1 MVIVTYGL
9 VAEPVAWQIVVLP
22 GLACGVALGDPV
34 WGGAGAAAGAGWAG
48 LAAGAGW
55 ACPWPCPCAEASS
68 LGPWAGA
75 GAAAAAGAAGA
86 AGAAAGARGW
96 GGWAGGLRG
105 AGARAGV
112 AGAPSPPGSLGAAA

>member
-48 LAAGAGW
+48 LTAGAGW
-55 ACPWPCPCAEASS
+55 ACPWPCPGAEAAS
-68 LGPWAGA
+68 LGASAGA
-75 GAAAAAGAAGA
+75 GAAGAAGGAGAAGA
-86 AGAAAGARGW
+86 AGAAAGAW
-96 GGWAGGLRG
+96 GWAGWPGSFRWPG
-105 AGARAGV
+105 AWPELP
-112 AGAPSPPGSLGAAA
+112 GAPSPS